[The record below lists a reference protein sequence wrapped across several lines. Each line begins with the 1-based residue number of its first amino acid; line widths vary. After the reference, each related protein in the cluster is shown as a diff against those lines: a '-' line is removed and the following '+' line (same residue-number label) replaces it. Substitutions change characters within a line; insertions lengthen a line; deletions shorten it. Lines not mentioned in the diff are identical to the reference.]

1 VTIFRWLWIASI
13 ASNLGAWM
21 QNVGATWL
29 MTILTPS
36 PILVALMQTATSLPV
51 FLVGLPAGAIADVVD
66 RRKLLLISQG
76 WMLLVAVALGVLAA
90 LHLLSA
96 GILLLLTFML
106 GLGSALNAPA
116 WQAIVPELVGKRMVA
131 QAVALNS
138 AGFNLTRAVGPAL
151 GGLVVAAYDPSVVF
165 FLNAA
170 SFLGVLVVVYLWKRP
185 RVESAGPPE
194 NVLGAIAAGTRY
206 ASHSR
211 ALQAVLARV
220 TVFIIAASALWAL
233 LPVVAS
239 HDLLLDAG
247 GYGLLLGSLGVGAV
261 IGALCIQKLNE
272 ILSTDK
278 LTVLASLGFAF
289 ATLALGY
296 VHVLLLLLPAL
307 AVGGMAWMVIMSSLN
322 VAAQNAAPDWVR
334 ARALGIYLLVF
345 QGFMALS
352 SFAWGALADWLGNS
366 AALLIAALGLC
377 TSVLAALRWRLHRI
391 QALDLSPALYE
402 PQRDLALNPR
412 PQNGPVLVTVG
423 YRVIPENHEAFI
435 FAMQQVGRVRRRTGA
450 FHWGFYQD
458 PADPDHFVETF
469 SVRTWA
475 EHLRQN
481 ARATVTDRK
490 VEAAALALV
499 APGTAP
505 TTSQFVAAL
514 PPRR

>member
-1 VTIFRWLWIASI
+1 MLTSSTRIKAPITNLSDKGAPTTTSQWGPLGVTIFRWLWIASI

-151 GGLVVAAYDPSVVF
+151 GGLVVAAYDPSAVF

-170 SFLGVLVVVYLWKRP
+170 SFLGVLVVVYMWKRP
-185 RVESAGPPE
+185 HVESVGPPE

-239 HDLLLDAG
+239 HDLHLDAG
-247 GYGLLLGSLGVGAV
+247 GYGVLLGCLGVGAV
-261 IGALCIQKLNE
+261 IGALCIHKLNQ
-272 ILSTDK
+272 ILSTDQ
-278 LTVLASLGFAF
+278 LTVLAKSRLRHCDVGSRLRSNPFPTAARTCSGRPGVDGNDVQSQRGCPARRSRLGKSARPRHLS
-289 ATLALGY
+289 AHLPGLYGSQQLRLGSPRGLA
-296 VHVLLLLLPAL
+296 
-307 AVGGMAWMVIMSSLN
+307 
-322 VAAQNAAPDWVR
+322 
-334 ARALGIYLLVF
+334 
-345 QGFMALS
+345 
-352 SFAWGALADWLGNS
+352 
-366 AALLIAALGLC
+366 
-377 TSVLAALRWRLHRI
+377 
-391 QALDLSPALYE
+391 
-402 PQRDLALNPR
+402 
-412 PQNGPVLVTVG
+412 
-423 YRVIPENHEAFI
+423 
-435 FAMQQVGRVRRRTGA
+435 
-450 FHWGFYQD
+450 
-458 PADPDHFVETF
+458 
-469 SVRTWA
+469 
-475 EHLRQN
+475 RQ
-481 ARATVTDRK
+481 
-490 VEAAALALV
+490 
-499 APGTAP
+499 
-505 TTSQFVAAL
+505 
-514 PPRR
+514 